1 MTSSSTRAVTVLA
14 LAIGLL
20 FGCASAPPSP
30 EGGAALVQQA
40 TAALREMNELDPGV
54 EPMARKGH
62 GYALF
67 PEVSKGGLVFGGA
80 YGRGVVYEQGQHVG
94 YGDLTLGSFGLQVGG
109 QRYRE
114 LIVFEDKAAL
124 DRFKQG
130 RLAFRADASVV
141 LTATGTAI
149 NAPFVDGVAVV
160 VMPIDGAMA
169 EAVVAGQ
176 QFTYTAK

>member
-1 MTSSSTRAVTVLA
+1 MTSSTRAATILA

-20 FGCASAPPSP
+20 FGCATAPLGP
-30 EGGAALVQQA
+30 ESGNALVQQA
-40 TAALREMNELDPGV
+40 NAALKEMNEVDPGV

-62 GYALF
+62 GYAVF
-67 PEVSKGGLVFGGA
+67 PEVTKGGLVFGGA
-80 YGRGVVYEQGQHVG
+80 YGQGVVYEQGQHVG
-94 YGDLTLGSFGLQVGG
+94 YADLMLGSFGLQVGG

-114 LIVFEDKAAL
+114 LIVFEDKAAM

-130 RLAFRADASVV
+130 RLAFSGDASAV

-176 QFTYTAK
+176 QFKYTAR